1 MNATLTEL
9 RRQIGRLLSAVL
21 HRNKSVKLTQD
32 GKTVAQITPRPQPLT
47 PQEFSKLWRQRPKL
61 DKATA
66 DQIADNIRESRTR
79 NRVTLVLIVVLFVSC
94 VSPSATV
101 VELPRPNSGT
111 FTFAQAEARKLD
123 IYSLAQSRMKT
134 DWKNPYMGFSVHITR
149 DDEVVVYDSR
159 PPYAGVGGK
168 TGIAQLE
175 NVVGYYPLNGNRL
188 GY

>member
-66 DQIADNIRESRTR
+66 DQIADNIRESRR
-79 NRVTLVLIVVLFVSC
+79 
-94 VSPSATV
+94 
-101 VELPRPNSGT
+101 
-111 FTFAQAEARKLD
+111 AECE
-123 IYSLAQSRMKT
+123 S
-134 DWKNPYMGFSVHITR
+134 
-149 DDEVVVYDSR
+149 
-159 PPYAGVGGK
+159 
-168 TGIAQLE
+168 
-175 NVVGYYPLNGNRL
+175 
-188 GY
+188 